1 MIWITEGCHQL
12 FDVRQELTFT
22 MSDGT
27 VYRTDPV
34 TLSGPGMDGILDDI
48 ETGGLV
54 CFSTNGELTIVRGH
68 DVVKLTF
75 RPVPDD
81 A

>member
-1 MIWITEGCHQL
+1 MIWITEENHQL

-22 MSDGT
+22 MSDET
-27 VYRTDPV
+27 VYRVDPV
-34 TLSGPGMDGILDDI
+34 TLSPVGLDGVLDDI

-54 CFSTNGELTIVRGH
+54 CFSTNGQLTVVRGH

>member
-1 MIWITEGCHQL
+1 MIWITEENHKL

-22 MSDGT
+22 MSDET
-27 VYRTDPV
+27 VYRADPV
-34 TLSGPGMDGILDDI
+34 TLSPVGLDGVLNDI

-54 CFSTNGELTIVRGH
+54 CFSTNGQLTFVRGH
-68 DVVKLTF
+68 DVVKLSF